1 MGAGKG
7 DSPRPVDA
15 KVYGENYD
23 DIFRKPQQQP
33 TEQNETTSTSNDND

>member
-7 DSPRPVDA
+7 DTPRPVDA
-15 KVYGENYD
+15 KTYGENYD
-23 DIFRKPQQQP
+23 DIFRKPQPQP